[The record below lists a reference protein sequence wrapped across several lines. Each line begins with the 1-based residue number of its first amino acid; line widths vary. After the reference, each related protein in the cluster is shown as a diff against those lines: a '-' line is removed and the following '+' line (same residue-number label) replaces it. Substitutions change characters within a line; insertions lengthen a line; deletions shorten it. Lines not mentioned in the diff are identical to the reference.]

1 MNLKIPDDLFRAAFF
16 FIDIVGLSKSDLS
29 TQTQAKKIK
38 FLNNCIQESDTFNS
52 KNSVEKITQS
62 TGDGMLIVFK
72 DGLEEPINLAREFH
86 QKLNIYNQNNEE
98 NDRIE

>member
-1 MNLKIPDDLFRAAFF
+1 
-16 FIDIVGLSKSDLS
+16 
-29 TQTQAKKIK
+29 
-38 FLNNCIQESDTFNS
+38 
-52 KNSVEKITQS
+52 
-62 TGDGMLIVFK
+62 MLIVFK